1 MESAKPVFLFL
12 RVDVTN
18 SVKLTINGKAVKKQ
32 KGMGIEIPF
41 AITITFT
48 GTNKPILSKLKEVL

>member
-1 MESAKPVFLFL
+1 MESEKPVFLFL

-18 SVKLTINGKAVKKQ
+18 SAKLTINGKAVKKQ

-48 GTNKPILSKLKEVL
+48 GTN